1 MKVILQNVTITAI
14 GFLIGS
20 AVNMGLI
27 MISGQI
33 IPPPEGADVTTMEG
47 LKESIH
53 LFQPK
58 HFLFPFLAHS
68 LGTFFGAFFY
78 CKICKV
84 TPSNSCILDQHHFL
98 EWWDCKYYYV
108 TWPALVHG
116 RRFTLCLHTYGFYC
130 HPAWEVKFGADTYRM
145 TNAILCDFFSATGF
159 QNFEPFCS

>member
-68 LGTFFGAFFY
+68 LGTFFGAFF
-78 CKICKV
+78 
-84 TPSNSCILDQHHFL
+84 T
-98 EWWDCKYYYV
+98 
-108 TWPALVHG
+108 
-116 RRFTLCLHTYGFYC
+116 
-130 HPAWEVKFGADTYRM
+130 VKFVKSHHQILAYLISIIFLSGGIANIIMLPGPLWFTVVDLLFAYIPM
-145 TNAILCDFFSATGF
+145 AFIAIRLG
-159 QNFEPFCS
+159 N